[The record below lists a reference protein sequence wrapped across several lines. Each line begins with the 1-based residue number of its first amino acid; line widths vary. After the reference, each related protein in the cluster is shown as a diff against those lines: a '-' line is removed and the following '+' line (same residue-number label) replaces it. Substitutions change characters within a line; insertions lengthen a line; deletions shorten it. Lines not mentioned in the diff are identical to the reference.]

1 MILVLVLGALLL
13 VSVSKGAD
21 VVDYLDEKTDAWTRF
36 DFLFKKYGSQYN
48 IPWQWLKAFCLV
60 ESDLGRAKSV
70 ALGMREPS
78 NIEGSKSSDGKSWGI
93 MQVTLRT
100 GSDFDKSITVE
111 KLNDPVYSVEIA
123 CKYISWTINFL
134 NKSSISQSNPRWIE
148 AVVKSYNQG
157 VGNTVNEFS
166 GKKGYANEYW
176 LKWQK
181 QLKRVIEG

>member
-1 MILVLVLGALLL
+1 MIWLIGFSAFILAGIFRGQEAM
-13 VSVSKGAD
+13 
-21 VVDYLDEKTDAWTRF
+21 DYLDEKTDAWTRF
-36 DFLFKKYGSQYN
+36 DSLFKKYGSQYN

-78 NIEGSKSSDGKSWGI
+78 NIDGSKSSDGKSWGI
-93 MQVTLRT
+93 MQVTLKT

-134 NKSSISQSNPRWIE
+134 NKSSITQNNPRWVE
-148 AVVKSYNQG
+148 AIVKSYNQG